1 MIIAT
6 IGRLAISDKPFR
18 RKTRRDIGRMQMREG
33 IRQDKLAECTA
44 PRYFFHEDL
53 LPSVQ
58 RTGASEPMSF
68 IQEPVYILAVLFLLI
83 VVSEW
88 LAKLRFLTHIGSVLI
103 VIIAAAILANIGLI
117 PSSQN
122 VPPLYDSIFLY
133 AAPLG
138 IFFLLLEVRLK
149 DLKFAGAPML
159 MMFLVGAAAT
169 AAGAIIGYKLVS
181 PQEVVPSANAVA
193 GMYTGTYIGGS
204 ANLNAIALNYG
215 VNKEGVLYAAINAV
229 DNIYTTIWLIL
240 TLALP
245 RILQKHLPRKR
256 SIPPQLEGLS
266 DEEIRDKLAGNESS
280 VGLTDIAMLL
290 ALGLG
295 TLFVSS
301 AVTSAIP
308 WMPSI
313 IVLTTV
319 ALILAQLP
327 FVQRLR
333 GGRILGY
340 LLIMLFLAVIGAYC
354 DFRALAGAGSV
365 AAMLLLWVGII
376 VLLHGAIIFV
386 VGGVLKQDW
395 DIVSIAS
402 NANVG
407 GATSAP
413 VCAASLGRPDLQ
425 LPGLLAGTVGNA
437 IGTYAGILVAEFL
450 K

>member
-1 MIIAT
+1 MSII
-6 IGRLAISDKPFR
+6 
-18 RKTRRDIGRMQMREG
+18 RD
-33 IRQDKLAECTA
+33 
-44 PRYFFHEDL
+44 
-53 LPSVQ
+53 
-58 RTGASEPMSF
+58 
-68 IQEPVYILAVLFLLI
+68 PVYILAVLFLLI

-88 LAKLRFLTHIGSVLI
+88 LAKKRFFSHIGAVLI
-103 VIIAAAILANIGLI
+103 VIIAAAVLANIGLI

-122 VPPLYDSIFLY
+122 APPLYDDIFRY

-159 MMFLVGAAAT
+159 MMFLIGAAAT
-169 AAGAIIGYKLVS
+169 MAGAIIGYKLVS
-181 PQEVVPSANAVA
+181 PQEVIPSANAVA

-229 DNIYTTIWLIL
+229 DNILTTIWLMM

-245 RILQKHLPRKR
+245 RIMQKFFPRKR
-256 SIPPQLEGLS
+256 SIPPQFEGLS
-266 DEEIRDKLAGNESS
+266 DEEIREKLASNESS

-295 TLFVSS
+295 TLFISSMVSN
-301 AVTSAIP
+301 AVP

-313 IVLTTV
+313 IVLTTI
-319 ALILAQLP
+319 ALILAQVP
-327 FVQRLR
+327 FVHRLR
-333 GGRILGY
+333 GSRILGY
-340 LLIMLFLAVIGAYC
+340 LLVMMFLAVIGAFC
-354 DFRALAGAGSV
+354 DLGALAGAGNV
-365 AAMLLLWVGII
+365 ASTLLIWVTLI
-376 VLLHGAIIFV
+376 VFIHGAIIFLL
-386 VGGVLKQDW
+386 GGVLKQDW

-402 NANVG
+402 NANIG

-425 LPGLLAGTVGNA
+425 LPGLLAGTLGNA

>member
-1 MIIAT
+1 M
-6 IGRLAISDKPFR
+6 D
-18 RKTRRDIGRMQMREG
+18 
-33 IRQDKLAECTA
+33 
-44 PRYFFHEDL
+44 
-53 LPSVQ
+53 
-58 RTGASEPMSF
+58 F
-68 IQEPVYILAVLFLLI
+68 IQEPIYVLAVLFLLI

-88 LAKLRFLTHIGSVLI
+88 LAQKRYFSHIGSVLI

-117 PSSQN
+117 PSSHN
-122 VPPLYDSIFLY
+122 AVPLYDGIFQY

-138 IFFLLLEVRLK
+138 IFFLLLEVKLK
-149 DLKFAGAPML
+149 DLRFAGLPMI

-169 AAGAIIGYKLVS
+169 AAGAIVGYKLVS
-181 PQEVVPSANAVA
+181 PQDVIPTANAVA

-229 DNIYTTIWLIL
+229 DNIYTTIWLIM

-245 RILQKHLPRKR
+245 RLMQKYFPRKR

-266 DEEIRDKLAGNESS
+266 DEEIRDRLASNETS
-280 VGLTDIAMLL
+280 VGLSDIALL
-290 ALGLG
+290 LVLGVGSMFLA
-295 TLFVSS
+295 SQ
-301 AVTSAIP
+301 VTAAIP

-313 IVLTTV
+313 IVLTTL
-319 ALILAQLP
+319 ALLLAQFP
-327 FVQRLR
+327 FVHRLR

-340 LLIMLFLAVIGAYC
+340 LLIMLFLAVIGAFC
-354 DFRALAGAGSV
+354 DFRALAGAGDIAATLMILV
-365 AAMLLLWVGII
+365 AMII
-376 VLLHGAIIFV
+376 VLHGAIIFFI
-386 VGGVLKQDW
+386 GGMLKQDW

-425 LPGLLAGTVGNA
+425 LPGLLAGTIGTA
-437 IGTYAGILVAEFL
+437 IGTYAGVLVAEFL

>member
-1 MIIAT
+1 MN
-6 IGRLAISDKPFR
+6 
-18 RKTRRDIGRMQMREG
+18 
-33 IRQDKLAECTA
+33 
-44 PRYFFHEDL
+44 
-53 LPSVQ
+53 
-58 RTGASEPMSF
+58 F
-68 IQEPVYILAVLFLLI
+68 IQEPIYILAVLFGLI

-88 LAKLRFLTHIGSVLI
+88 LAKRRFFSHIGSVLI
-103 VIIAAAILANIGLI
+103 VIIAAAIIANIGLI

-122 VPPLYDSIFLY
+122 APPLYDDIFRY

-138 IFFLLLEVRLK
+138 IFFLLLEVKLK

-159 MMFLVGAAAT
+159 MMFLIGSAAT
-169 AAGAIIGYKLVS
+169 MAGAVIGYKLLS
-181 PQEVVPSANAVA
+181 PQELIPSANAVA
-193 GMYTGTYIGGS
+193 GMYTGTYTGGS
-204 ANLNAIALNYG
+204 ANMNAIALAYG

-229 DNIYTTIWLIL
+229 DNILTTIWLML

-245 RILQKHLPRKR
+245 RFLQRFFPRKR

-266 DEEIRDKLAGNESS
+266 DEEIKEKLAGNESG
-280 VGLTDIAMLL
+280 VGLKDFAMLL

-295 TLFVSS
+295 TLYFSS
-301 AVTSAIP
+301 VVNKAVP
-308 WMPSI
+308 WLPSI
-313 IVLTTV
+313 IVLTTI

-333 GGRILGY
+333 GSRILGY
-340 LLIMLFLAVIGAYC
+340 LLVMLFLAVIGAYC
-354 DFRALAGAGSV
+354 DVGALAGAGDM
-365 AAMLLLWVGII
+365 ATTLLIWVTLI
-376 VLLHGAIIFV
+376 VFIHGALIFL

-437 IGTYAGILVAEFL
+437 IGTYAGIAVAELL

>member
-1 MIIAT
+1 M
-6 IGRLAISDKPFR
+6 
-18 RKTRRDIGRMQMREG
+18 
-33 IRQDKLAECTA
+33 
-44 PRYFFHEDL
+44 L
-53 LPSVQ
+53 L
-58 RTGASEPMSF
+58 
-68 IQEPVYILAVLFLLI
+68 LL
-83 VVSEW
+83 VVISEW
-88 LAKLRFLTHIGSVLI
+88 LAKKRYFSHIGSVLI
-103 VIIAAAILANIGLI
+103 VIIAAAVIANIGLI

-122 VPPLYDSIFLY
+122 APPLYDDIFRY

-159 MMFLVGAAAT
+159 MMFLIGAAAT
-169 AAGAIIGYKLVS
+169 AVGAIVGYKLLS
-181 PQEVVPSANAVA
+181 PQEVIPTANAVA

-204 ANLNAIALNYG
+204 ANLNAIALSYG
-215 VNKEGVLYAAINAV
+215 VNKDGVLYAAINAV

-240 TLALP
+240 TIALP
-245 RILQKHLPRKR
+245 RIMQKYFPRKR

-266 DEEIRDKLAGNESS
+266 DEEIREKLASSESS
-280 VGLTDIAMLL
+280 VGLTDIAILL
-290 ALGLG
+290 TLGIA

-301 AVTSAIP
+301 VVTYAVP
-308 WMPSI
+308 WIPSI
-313 IVLTTV
+313 IVLTTI

-327 FVQRLR
+327 FVQKQR
-333 GGRILGY
+333 GGRIIGY

-354 DFRALAGAGSV
+354 DLRALAGAGTV
-365 AAMLLLWVGII
+365 AGVLLAWVGII
-376 VLLHGAIIFV
+376 ICLHGAIIFLM
-386 VGGVLKQDW
+386 GWVLKQDW

-437 IGTYAGILVAEFL
+437 IGTYLGITVAEIL